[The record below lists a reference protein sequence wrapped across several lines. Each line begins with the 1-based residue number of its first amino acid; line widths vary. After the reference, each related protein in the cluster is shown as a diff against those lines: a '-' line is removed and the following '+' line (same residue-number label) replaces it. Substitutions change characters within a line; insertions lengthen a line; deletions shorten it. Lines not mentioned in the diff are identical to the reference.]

1 MPMNTMRD
9 SVLAM
14 ILAGGVGKKLEVLT
28 SNVRAQSAI
37 PFGGKYR
44 LIDFALSNFFN
55 SEIKKINVLI
65 QHKSLS
71 LVQHIEENWSH
82 RFGSTEEFVRVL
94 GPMPP
99 HWQKGTADS
108 VYQNMSRIRMENPTM
123 VAVFAGD
130 HVYRMDIREMMKF
143 HREKGAH
150 LTICA
155 NRYPIR
161 HVAGRFGIIERG
173 ADGSLIHFEEKSSR
187 HIPIPGDEEH
197 MWVSMGNYIFDREVL
212 IDALERDSK
221 EADHHSRHDFGND
234 IIPMLAKTEG
244 MKIFVYEFTGLPG
257 AKNSARPA
265 YWRDIGSVDSYYDAS
280 MDLLQEKPLFDLY
293 ESRWP
298 LYSINTDNLP
308 PPRFYGSGNGELQQV
323 AHSIVSDGCV
333 MRGCRIEKSILF
345 PGTEV
350 REGSELRESIIFD
363 GVRIGKKCIIEKAII
378 DKCANVPDYTVIRG
392 GKAEMSEFPV
402 GGKAKTRGAMVAD
415 PGRAIFEGLIKR
427 SHATASGIF
436 VVPRHYEREVVLEA

>member
-1 MPMNTMRD
+1 MPMNTVRD
-9 SVLAM
+9 SVIAM
-14 ILAGGVGKKLEVLT
+14 ILAGGMGKKLEVLT

-82 RFGSTEEFVRVL
+82 RFGSTDEFIRVL

-108 VYQNMSRIRMENPTM
+108 VYQNLSRIRMENPTM

-155 NRYPIR
+155 NRYPIK
-161 HVAGRFGIIERG
+161 HVRGRFGIIERG
-173 ADGSLIHFEEKSSR
+173 DDGRLIHFEEKSAR

-197 MWVSMGNYIFDREVL
+197 MWVSMGNYIFDRQVL
-212 IDALERDSK
+212 IDALEKDSGHP
-221 EADHHSRHDFGND
+221 DQHSRHDFGND
-234 IIPMLAKTEG
+234 IIPMLARTEG
-244 MKIFVYEFTGLPG
+244 IKIFVYEFMGLPG
-257 AKNSARPA
+257 AAARKEPA
-265 YWRDIGSVDSYYDAS
+265 YWRDIGGVDSYYEAS
-280 MDLLQEKPLFDLY
+280 MDLLQEKPAFDLY
-293 ESRWP
+293 DSRWP

-308 PPRFYGSGNGELQQV
+308 PPRFYESGDGGLQQV

-333 MRGCRIEKSILF
+333 IRGCRIEKSILF
-345 PGTEV
+345 PGAEV
-350 REGSELRESIIFD
+350 QEGSELRESIVFD
-363 GVRIGKKCIIEKAII
+363 GVRIGKKCVIERAII
-378 DKCANVPDYTVIRG
+378 DKGAMVPDYTIIRG
-392 GKAEMSEFPV
+392 GKAETAEQPV
-402 GGKAKTRGAMVAD
+402 GVKARARGTMVAD
-415 PGRAIFEGLIKR
+415 PERAIFDGLIKR
-427 SHATASGIF
+427 SHATSSGVF
-436 VVPRHYEREVVLEA
+436 VVPRYYERELHIEA